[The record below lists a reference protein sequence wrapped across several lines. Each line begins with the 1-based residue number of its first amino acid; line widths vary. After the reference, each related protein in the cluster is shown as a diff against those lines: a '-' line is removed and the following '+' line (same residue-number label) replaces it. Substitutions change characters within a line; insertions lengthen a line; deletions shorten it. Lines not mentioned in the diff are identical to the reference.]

1 MVRLQMYNNIMN
13 IRNKKVVVLVNLSCS
28 YTNHYCASRRSSAYA
43 KITGVMQKTS
53 VFPTKQPVP
62 VEGTSVEVGLCSYF
76 NTCNRKQLPSF
87 MLKVKLTYVYFL

>member
-1 MVRLQMYNNIMN
+1 VN
-13 IRNKKVVVLVNLSCS
+13 IRNKKVVVLVKLSCS
-28 YTNHYCASRRSSAYA
+28 YTKYFCASRLFLAYA

-62 VEGTSVEVGLCSYF
+62 VEGTSVKVGLCSYF

-87 MLKVKLTYVYFL
+87 MLKGKLTYVYFL